1 MVIGKSLLGAGARIP
16 CIRTRL
22 QVKIWGEGL
31 SLSLALAEPR
41 KTLYSPE
48 HWEGNAESC
57 FTASVTSLS
66 ELHGT

>member
-22 QVKIWGEGL
+22 QVKFGGGSFLVL
-31 SLSLALAEPR
+31 SISRTQEDTILLSTGREML
-41 KTLYSPE
+41 SP
-48 HWEGNAESC
+48 
-57 FTASVTSLS
+57 ASQPVTSLS